1 MEHVFIR
8 SAIASSTRLT
18 TNAPVLRMCLSVS
31 FGVPSGLD
39 WMPRTTRAGS
49 SLNTLKN
56 ERRRVYNAVLT
67 DGGDERYRARR
78 HERGQEL
85 VAMRYRQRAEI
96 NLKWRGHAVTP
107 GGDGMFP
114 VGLVMRPSHLKR
126 RRREIGERIW
136 FIPSHEQ
143 PRKPQTHQV
152 NEFLGSSSEFAN
164 SFAIAR
170 KIDASGGPDRRQR
183 RYEVILEVQ
192 HGHGRCI
199 YSGFRNF
206 GSTCS
211 PKSSTVRTGSDAR
224 LTVSINR
231 LAPASLAASACFRH
245 SPGVPQIAS
254 RPER

>member
-1 MEHVFIR
+1 MVR
-8 SAIASSTRLT
+8 SCSYSR
-18 TNAPVLRMCLSVS
+18 
-31 FGVPSGLD
+31 
-39 WMPRTTRAGS
+39 
-49 SLNTLKN
+49 
-56 ERRRVYNAVLT
+56 
-67 DGGDERYRARR
+67 
-78 HERGQEL
+78 
-85 VAMRYRQRAEI
+85 
-96 NLKWRGHAVTP
+96 
-107 GGDGMFP
+107 GDGMFP

-136 FIPSHEQ
+136 FIPLHIWFIPLHEE
-143 PRKPQTHQV
+143 PRKPLTHQV

-170 KIDASGGPDRRQR
+170 KIDISGGPDRRQR
-183 RYEVILEVQ
+183 RYEAILEVQ

>member
-1 MEHVFIR
+1 MTR
-8 SAIASSTRLT
+8 SRSYSR
-18 TNAPVLRMCLSVS
+18 
-31 FGVPSGLD
+31 
-39 WMPRTTRAGS
+39 
-49 SLNTLKN
+49 
-56 ERRRVYNAVLT
+56 
-67 DGGDERYRARR
+67 
-78 HERGQEL
+78 
-85 VAMRYRQRAEI
+85 
-96 NLKWRGHAVTP
+96 
-107 GGDGMFP
+107 GDGMFP

-126 RRREIGERIW
+126 RRREIEERIW

-143 PRKPQTHQV
+143 PRKPLTHQV

-192 HGHGRCI
+192 HGHRRCI